1 LHLRREAIFI
11 RKERKDEFL
20 VCLLEEMRKLGF
32 EKEKKKIDQKNCL
45 NKYINR

>member
-1 LHLRREAIFI
+1 LHLRREAIFK

-20 VCLLEEMRKLGF
+20 VCLLEEVRETWF
-32 EKEKKKIDQKNCL
+32 REREEKDHQKNCL